1 MKYELVKEGDYFR
14 IVALKDIDSIGI
26 KKGDLGGLVTNEYTL
41 SKVDDSWIF
50 EDSIVEGEVSVSGN
64 SLIIDSDIK
73 GIGSIFACTIVSSD
87 ISICNLFQSKVL
99 HSYLTNVNASNSFLF
114 RSEIYETSSLNSQIY
129 HSKIEYSNVYDS
141 DVKECVVKKDSKIHN
156 SYAYKCDIE
165 QSDIYLSNL
174 CEAVLINNII
184 SNGKI
189 YIFNNTLYT
198 YTCNKI
204 DNSFIVKSNISMS
217 NLDNCHIICSDIC
230 RDIADIKIINQNDY
244 KK

>member
-26 KKGDLGGLVTNEYTL
+26 KKGDLGGLVKNEYTL

-73 GIGSIFACTIVSSD
+73 GIGSIFACTIVSSN

-165 QSDIYLSNL
+165 QYDICLSNL

-184 SNGKI
+184 FNSKI

-198 YTCNKI
+198 HTCNKI